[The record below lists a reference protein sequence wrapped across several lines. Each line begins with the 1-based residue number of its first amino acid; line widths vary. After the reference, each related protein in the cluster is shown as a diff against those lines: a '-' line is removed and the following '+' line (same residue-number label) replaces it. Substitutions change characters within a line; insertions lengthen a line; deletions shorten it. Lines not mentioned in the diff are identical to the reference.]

1 MTYNNHRLDWQ
12 LMRRGM
18 KPYGLDRVVMPDGM
32 KGHLGNLAFDVF
44 TKATNTGCAFH
55 EAILSVYLTGLEN
68 GMCAA
73 RENFGKEE
81 RKS

>member
-1 MTYNNHRLDWQ
+1 MTDQHRLDWQ
-12 LMRRGM
+12 LMRRGL
-18 KPYGLDRVVMPDGM
+18 KPYGFDRVVMPDGM
-32 KGHLGNLAFDVF
+32 KEHLGNIAFDVF
-44 TKATNTGCAFH
+44 TKASGTGCAFH

-81 RKS
+81 RKL